1 MACSDF
7 HQPLNFSVDYGYILL
22 YEVAPE
28 LQDDPGAEQGF
39 GGGAANEE
47 HEEQEG
53 KSILEPDFEKRFAMA
68 AHNAR
73 EYSKNPTRVRE
84 DRSKKKLQNLK
95 SVSDCYLCF
104 EKLSTQAWACTIKIQ
119 FTSDCPHGSIFLIIV
134 FFNALGTQLFLI
146 IGSVHTLLVIIF
158 MYWIKSV

>member
-1 MACSDF
+1 MGIFCCMRSR
-7 HQPLNFSVDYGYILL
+7 QNFRMIQERSKVS
-22 YEVAPE
+22 E
-28 LQDDPGAEQGF
+28 
-39 GGGAANEE
+39 
-47 HEEQEG
+47 EEQQMRSMRSRKERA
-53 KSILEPDFEKRFAMA
+53 SSSRI
-68 AHNAR
+68 
-73 EYSKNPTRVRE
+73 SKNDSLWLRTMHANIPRIPQEWGRIAV
-84 DRSKKKLQNLK
+84 KKKLQNLK